1 MLPPVR
7 IAGEGGLTHGRTES
21 SARQLELV
29 AAPTHNHVDTW
40 TRCDAVTAYALFA
53 SSSLRIL
60 LVSCGLARPLVSFMI
75 CPTRKVM
82 AFSLPAK

>member
-7 IAGEGGLTHGRTES
+7 IAGESGLTHGRTES

-29 AAPTHNHVDTW
+29 AAPTHNNVDMW
-40 TRCDAVTAYALFA
+40 ARCDSMTTYALLA

-75 CPTRKVM
+75 CPTRKVR